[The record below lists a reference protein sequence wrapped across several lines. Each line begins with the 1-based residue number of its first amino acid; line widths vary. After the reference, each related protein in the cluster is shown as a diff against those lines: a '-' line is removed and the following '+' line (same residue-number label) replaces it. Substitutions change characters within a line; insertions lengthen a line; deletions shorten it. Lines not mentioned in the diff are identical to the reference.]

1 LASAR
6 EELNLTP
13 DEPLEVYFQDEG
25 IFGRMSNPV
34 SCWAPQKIRPKLSSQ
49 RIRQY
54 SYVYA
59 ALCPEMGDLCSL
71 IMPYSNTDC
80 MQIFL
85 DEFARRRAG
94 KPTVLIMDQ
103 AAWHK
108 SPALKKYPNILITY
122 QPPYSP
128 ELNPVEHLWKHLRTT
143 FTHNWFWS
151 SLDKLEDRLCEALL
165 QLSKNPQT
173 IKSFSFLIG
182 WSIFESELV

>member
-1 LASAR
+1 MASAR
-6 EELNLTP
+6 EELNLTS

-34 SCWAPQKIRPKLSSQ
+34 PCWAPRKVRPRLPSQ

-59 ALCPEMGDLCSL
+59 ALCPETGDLCSL
-71 IMPYSNTDC
+71 IMPCSNTDC

-85 DEFARRRAG
+85 EEFARQRAG
-94 KPTVLIMDQ
+94 KPTLLIMDQ

-108 SPALKKYPNILITY
+108 SCVLQKYPNILITY

-143 FTHNWFWS
+143 FTHNWFWP
-151 SLDKLEDRLCEALL
+151 SLDKLEDRLCEVLL
-165 QLSKNPQT
+165 QLSKNPKT
-173 IKSFSFLIG
+173 IKSFSLFDWMVYG
-182 WSIFESELV
+182 